1 MSKENELKCE
11 ELEDALSIAKSLV
24 RNFYSVKIIP
34 VKNNDSYYDMID
46 YCKIEYSD
54 CKKEF

>member
-1 MSKENELKCE
+1 MDKENELKCE
-11 ELEDALSIAKSLV
+11 ELEDALAIARSLV

-34 VKNNDSYYDMID
+34 VKNNDSYYDEIG